1 MTRTTPFVP
10 AAAALLLAL
19 AGCAV
24 DPTQSEGPSA
34 AAGSGAG
41 TTATAGQ
48 APVEEEHND
57 ADTAFAQMMIVH
69 HEGAVEMADLAVRE
83 ASSEEVRALA
93 EDISAAQGP
102 EIELMRSWL
111 DAWGEE
117 PAAGGAHG
125 MDHGDMDMSGME
137 MEGLTQEEA
146 MAELSGLT
154 GAAFD
159 ERFLEL
165 MVAHHQGAVQM
176 AQAQLE
182 DGENPQAVELAQRII
197 ADQQAEIAHMQELL
211 SSL

>member
-19 AGCAV
+19 AGCAA
-24 DPTQSEGPSA
+24 DSPQGEGRSA
-34 AAGSGAG
+34 AG

-48 APVEEEHND
+48 APVDDEHDD

-69 HEGAVEMADLAVRE
+69 HEGAVEMADLAVQE
-83 ASSEEVRALA
+83 ASSEEVRVLA

-117 PAAGGAHG
+117 PAEGGAHG

-137 MEGLTQEEA
+137 MDGLTQEEA
-146 MAELSGLT
+146 MAELSGVT

-182 DGENPQAVELAQRII
+182 DGENPQAVELAQTII
-197 ADQQAEIAHMQELL
+197 ADQQAEIAHMEELL
-211 SSL
+211 SSP